1 MNKLYALMTPLLCA
15 ALLSG
20 CGGDGKKQPAGI
32 VVPPAASSSQIPA
45 EKEASLTYYLPT
57 EDGLHILPATVKVKA
72 ADRTAKTA
80 IEEMLRAD
88 RKSKYPL
95 VPAGTRL
102 KSVHVEDGTCTVN
115 FTKELNQLQGETGQS
130 LFIAMTVD
138 TLTEFP
144 NIKRVEFRAEGQL
157 VKFQIDMRR
166 QFLRD
171 EAFIK
176 QTKK

>member
-1 MNKLYALMTPLLCA
+1 MKALYSLAALLLTG

-20 CGGDGKKQPAGI
+20 CGGAGTKQSAGT

-144 NIKRVEFRAEGQL
+144 NIKRVEFRAEGKL

>member
-1 MNKLYALMTPLLCA
+1 MNTYYALIVPIILTT
-15 ALLSG
+15 LLSG
-20 CGGDGKKQPAGI
+20 CGGNSKPQSAGT

-45 EKEASLTYYLPT
+45 EKEANLTYYLPT

-157 VKFQIDMRR
+157 VKFQIDMRK

-176 QTKK
+176 QPKK